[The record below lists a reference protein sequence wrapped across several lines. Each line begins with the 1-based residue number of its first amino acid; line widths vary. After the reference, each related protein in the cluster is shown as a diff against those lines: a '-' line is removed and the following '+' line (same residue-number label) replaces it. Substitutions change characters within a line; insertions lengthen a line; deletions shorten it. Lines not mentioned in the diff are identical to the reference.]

1 MESSELLNQSDN
13 HTPQSSQQGET
24 SEQKK
29 ETSHH
34 SSRRKSSPSSRQRKY
49 RKRSVSESPERSP
62 ERKSPERKSP
72 ENSPSSHRRSRNT
85 DLRGNSIKLH
95 NENTFFLKYSHLF
108 LRVFIFTVFYN
119 VEKNAKIKAIFLQN
133 FEDLEPLF
141 SLKS

>member
-62 ERKSPERKSP
+62 ERKSPE
-72 ENSPSSHRRSRNT
+72 NSPSSHRRSRNT

-95 NENTFFLKYSHLF
+95 NENTFFKSILTYF
-108 LRVFIFTVFYN
+108 CEY
-119 VEKNAKIKAIFLQN
+119 
-133 FEDLEPLF
+133 LF
-141 SLKS
+141 SRFCTMWGKMRK

>member
-1 MESSELLNQSDN
+1 MESSELLNQSDS

-95 NENTFFLKYSHLF
+95 NENTFFKSILTYF
-108 LRVFIFTVFYN
+108 CEY
-119 VEKNAKIKAIFLQN
+119 
-133 FEDLEPLF
+133 LF
-141 SLKS
+141 SRFFTMWRKMRK